1 MKTKVAVLGGTFD
14 PIHLGHLGIA
24 QEITAKGIVDKV
36 LFLPASTPPHKLDKQ
51 ISPSEIR
58 VEMIES
64 TLSSDMELCRYEIDN
79 GQRTSYSEQTMQ
91 VLKTLYPDYDLFFF
105 MGMDSLNTLHLW
117 RNFTAFIE
125 DNDFIVYTR
134 QGDQVLSLAE
144 LTNHFSGRHDL
155 AEKMLSKV
163 VFLPDFPISS
173 TQVRIAV
180 QKKQSFSHLVS
191 QTVEQIITREK
202 LYTP

>member
-1 MKTKVAVLGGTFD
+1 MKSKVAVLGGTFD

-24 QEITAKGIVDKV
+24 QEIIAKGIVDKV
-36 LFLPASTPPHKLDKQ
+36 LLLPASTPPHKLGKL
-51 ISPSEIR
+51 ITSSRLR

-79 GQRTSYSEQTMQ
+79 GQHTSYSEQTMKA
-91 VLKTLYPDYDLFFF
+91 LKCLYPNYELLFF

-117 RNFTAFIE
+117 RNFISFIE

-134 QGDQVLSLAE
+134 QGDAVLSLNE
-144 LTNHFSGRHDL
+144 LTSHFSGRQDL

-173 TQVRIAV
+173 TQVRKAV
-180 QKKQSFSHLVS
+180 QQNLPLADLVPTS
-191 QTVEQIITREK
+191 VSGIISREN
-202 LYTP
+202 LYQL